1 VSGTSRAGEL
11 GWLNKASEPDEILL
25 VRLILD
31 TYIEMKKV
39 PFGSRKW
46 ERLDAEHSAYLHA
59 ADLIFRMRDK
69 AQVVRT

>member
-1 VSGTSRAGEL
+1 MSGTSKAGEL

-25 VRLILD
+25 VKLILD

-46 ERLDAEHSAYLHA
+46 ERLDARHSTLLDVTDH
-59 ADLIFRMRDK
+59 IFRLRDK
-69 AQVVRT
+69 AQTVRT